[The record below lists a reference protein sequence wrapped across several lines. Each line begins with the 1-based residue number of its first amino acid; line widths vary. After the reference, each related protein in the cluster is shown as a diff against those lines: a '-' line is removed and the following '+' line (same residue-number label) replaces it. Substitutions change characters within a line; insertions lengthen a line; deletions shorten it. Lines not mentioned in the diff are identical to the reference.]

1 MYCKQSTMMRS
12 FLITAALCAFCA
24 SPMQLHAQEAKILTL
39 SNAVEQALELNR
51 ELLALQ
57 HEERAAASARKEAQS
72 PWFPQLSWETS
83 ASKSESD
90 RFKMSVDTSSLPD
103 EFSGLFNA
111 DDFGFTGANYINRF
125 QWQQLVFDYSV
136 LGQMKIS
143 ALQEQ
148 AAQWQTKGQE
158 QIVVYNTVV
167 AYLDIL
173 RAQELL
179 QVQKQRLQL
188 AEEQLDTA
196 QTGFDNG
203 LRIRT
208 DVLRAELT
216 KSSALRDVV
225 SAEISVERAQSALN
239 EIMGVPM
246 QARHEFMSGALGIYN
261 PPQEYET
268 LFQNYET
275 LFSIAEENNPAIQV
289 AGLLIEQ
296 NEESVNMAR
305 GEFLPR
311 LSGQATW
318 GFNEQGDPRFKDE
331 EWTLAGAITVPIFEG
346 GRRTAKVRRTKEI
359 LSASE
364 KRYENTVRS
373 VQNQIEQ
380 TALSLREERRNLDI
394 AHEAAEVGK
403 ENYERFQN
411 LYAEGLADSL
421 DVTQALTELVEAQT
435 NVVTTRYN
443 YLSFYIQ
450 ILHAQGVISLDK
462 SAYANAQWLSQ

>member
-1 MYCKQSTMMRS
+1 MHPC
-12 FLITAALCAFCA
+12 
-24 SPMQLHAQEAKILTL
+24 AQEAKILTL

-57 HEERAAASARKEAQS
+57 HEERAAASARKETQS

-90 RFKMSVDTSSLPD
+90 RFKMSIDASSLPD

-136 LGQMKIS
+136 LGQMKLS
-143 ALQEQ
+143 ELQEQ

-158 QIVVYNTVV
+158 QVVVYNTVV

-275 LFSIAEENNPAIQV
+275 LFSTAEENNPAIQV

-394 AHEAAEVGK
+394 ALEAAEVGK

-450 ILHAQGVISLDK
+450 LLHAQGVISLDE
-462 SAYANAQWLSQ
+462 STYSDAQWLSQ